1 MSFISCGGHVV
12 SGSLQVLISCRRESN
27 HCCLKVSFN
36 FIHWF
41 MRFFANRRMNVKLDW
56 WIQTIILSCQVTPLS
71 KKLANDLLIFII
83 IIICNIATWKTSII
97 EDIIE
102 HLIIFLDRRTH
113 ASRLLGGSSKPRGQQ
128 SQSTVQGSM
137 PLNPVSSVSSSITN
151 SNPTSEARVELSSAE
166 GNHLEQFSTTSDY
179 SGSTVVT
186 IHDTP
191 LSGNT

>member
-1 MSFISCGGHVV
+1 MTASV
-12 SGSLQVLISCRRESN
+12 STAPNTAAAPNTTSVTKSQEQILIQSSGAMIA
-27 HCCLKVSFN
+27 V
-36 FIHWF
+36 I
-41 MRFFANRRMNVKLDW
+41 V
-56 WIQTIILSCQVTPLS
+56 IG
-71 KKLANDLLIFII
+71 II
-83 IIICNIATWKTSII
+83 IILTLLLIVLKTYN
-97 EDIIE
+97 
-102 HLIIFLDRRTH
+102 RRTH
-113 ASRLLGGSSKPRGQQ
+113 ASRLLGGSSKPRGKQ

-137 PLNPVSSVSSSITN
+137 PLNPVGSLSGSITN